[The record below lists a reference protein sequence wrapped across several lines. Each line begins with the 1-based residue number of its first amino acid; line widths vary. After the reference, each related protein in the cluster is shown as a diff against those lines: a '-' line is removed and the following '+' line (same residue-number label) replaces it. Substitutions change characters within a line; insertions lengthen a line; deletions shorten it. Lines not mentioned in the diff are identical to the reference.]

1 MLAAGGGYTGDNTS
15 TEGDLSMMILTEFGF
30 RGCRTP
36 FSRARTF
43 ALEHLISFHC
53 ASGDIRWALIGL
65 AVRSFNAVRV
75 CAQEQFDLS
84 VRNVAGRAWRG
95 ARFAANVT
103 DADTMVAA
111 GGR

>member
-1 MLAAGGGYTGDNTS
+1 
-15 TEGDLSMMILTEFGF
+15 MMILDEFGF
-30 RGCRTP
+30 RGGHGSL
-36 FSRARTF
+36 SRAHTF

-53 ASGDIRWALIGL
+53 ASGDVRWALVAL
-65 AVRSFNAVRV
+65 AVRSFNAARGFVQ
-75 CAQEQFDLS
+75 AQFDRS

-95 ARFAANVT
+95 ARFAADMT

>member
-1 MLAAGGGYTGDNTS
+1 MLAAGGGYTRDNTS
-15 TEGDLSMMILTEFGF
+15 TEGDLSMMILCDFGS
-30 RGCRTP
+30 
-36 FSRARTF
+36 SRPLWRIQAW
-43 ALEHLISFHC
+43 ALERLIAFH
-53 ASGDIRWALIGL
+53 ASGDIRWALIAL

>member
-1 MLAAGGGYTGDNTS
+1 
-15 TEGDLSMMILTEFGF
+15 MMILDEFGF
-30 RGCRTP
+30 RGGHGP
-36 FSRARTF
+36 LSRAQSF

-53 ASGDIRWALIGL
+53 ASGDIRWTLVAL

-75 CAQEQFDLS
+75 FAQAQFDLS

-95 ARFAANVT
+95 ARFAADMS